1 MSAKP
6 LSVVQH
12 RSTLFSIVQ
21 CCQKRRHPLVGFR
34 AAKVQQNLQ
43 VCKFWVEKVVKVLK
57 VLR

>member
-34 AAKVQQNLQ
+34 AAKVQQNLRI
-43 VCKFWVEKVVKVLK
+43 CKFLRGKVKGVGCKV
-57 VLR
+57 

>member
-34 AAKVQQNLQ
+34 AAKVIHFFELSKSSAN
-43 VCKFWVEKVVKVLK
+43 KNAIYANFA
-57 VLR
+57 